1 MRLMR
6 DTDVIKAVD
15 RHTMEDGT
23 LDEDI
28 TVILEEVKTTFD
40 KEKVIEELVELRQS
54 EYNDAD
60 EESETMDGEEI
71 YDEGRSQGRFEAYC
85 RAIEL
90 VEKGGIE

>member
-28 TVILEEVKTTFD
+28 TVILEEVRTAFD
-40 KEKVIEELVELRQS
+40 KEKVIEELKSAIGDIHYTE
-54 EYNDAD
+54 
-60 EESETMDGEEI
+60 DGSFNGKCIEDFEFIQAKTALEI
-71 YDEGRSQGRFEAYC
+71 
-85 RAIEL
+85 
-90 VEKGGIE
+90 VEKGGIG